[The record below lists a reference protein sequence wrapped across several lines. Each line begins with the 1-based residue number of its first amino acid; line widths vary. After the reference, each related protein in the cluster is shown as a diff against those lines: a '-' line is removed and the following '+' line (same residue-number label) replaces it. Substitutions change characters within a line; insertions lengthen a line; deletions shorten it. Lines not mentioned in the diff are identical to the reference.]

1 MVKCIVLPCI
11 ITSMAYAN
19 NTNSKI
25 LEDQFKSQIYT
36 IEELVIFLLAVLYTQ
51 FENLP
56 LLWAHQILVAG

>member
-1 MVKCIVLPCI
+1 
-11 ITSMAYAN
+11 MAYAN